1 MMKLEECRRQI
12 DELDANI
19 VALLNRRAML
29 ARKIGRIKLLAGL
42 PIVDQEREEMVL
54 RRIVNKNSGA
64 IDDQVLARLYRE
76 ILNESRRIQSDLTAE
91 ATAIREIT
99 K

>member
-1 MMKLEECRRQI
+1 MKLEECRRRI
-12 DELDANI
+12 DELDASI

-42 PIVDQEREEMVL
+42 PVTDPEREEMIL
-54 RRIVNKNSGA
+54 RRVMNKNSGA
-64 IDDQVLARLYRE
+64 IDNHVLTRLYRE
-76 ILNESRRIQSDLTAE
+76 ILNESRRIQNDLAAE
-91 ATAIREIT
+91 VAAIGEVS

>member
-1 MMKLEECRRQI
+1 MKLEECRRQI
-12 DELDANI
+12 DELDASI

-42 PIVDQEREEMVL
+42 PIIDPEREEMVL
-54 RRIVNKNSGA
+54 RRIINKNSGA
-64 IDDQVLARLYRE
+64 IDDQALARLYRE
-76 ILNESRRIQSDLTAE
+76 ILNESRRIQNDLAGEVTAV
-91 ATAIREIT
+91 REIT

>member
-1 MMKLEECRRQI
+1 MKLEECRRQI
-12 DELDANI
+12 DELDETI

-42 PIVDQEREEMVL
+42 PITDPEREEMVL
-54 RRIVNKNSGA
+54 RGIVNRNSGA
-64 IDDQVLARLYRE
+64 IDDHALVRLYRE
-76 ILNESRRIQSDLTAE
+76 ILNESRRIQNDLAG
-91 ATAIREIT
+91 EIAAVGEIS

>member
-1 MMKLEECRRQI
+1 MKLEECRRQI
-12 DELDANI
+12 DELDVSI

-42 PIVDQEREEMVL
+42 PVTDQEREEMVL
-54 RRIVNKNSGA
+54 RRVMNKNSGA
-64 IDDQVLARLYRE
+64 IDDHALARLYRE
-76 ILNESRRIQSDLTAE
+76 ILNESRRIQNELVEEGAAMAE
-91 ATAIREIT
+91 VP

>member
-1 MMKLEECRRQI
+1 MKLEECRRQI